1 MPVACGVGAPGSP
14 ALSGA
19 PMKIRLAEG
28 SLAWRIHGGADVE
41 AEFFCNYELNR
52 TWEPVLAASGL
63 RFSGR
68 DEDGA
73 ARVLERADHRF
84 FLGTSY
90 LPQFQSREGEP
101 HPIIAAYVRAVA
113 AFAAR
118 RSGS

>member
-1 MPVACGVGAPGSP
+1 MPVACRVGPAGSP

-28 SLAWRIHGGADVE
+28 SLAWRIHGGPDVE

-52 TWEPVLAASGL
+52 TWEPLLAATGL

-68 DEDGA
+68 GEDGEV
-73 ARVLERADHRF
+73 RVLERADHRF

-90 LPQFQSREGEP
+90 LPQIRSQEGAP

-118 RSGS
+118 RSRS